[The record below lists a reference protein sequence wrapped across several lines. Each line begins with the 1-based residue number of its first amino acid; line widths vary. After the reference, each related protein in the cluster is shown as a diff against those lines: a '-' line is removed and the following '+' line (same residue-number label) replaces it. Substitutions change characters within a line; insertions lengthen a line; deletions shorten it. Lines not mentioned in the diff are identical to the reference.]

1 MFLNTQL
8 VKALIFDMDGLLVD
22 SEPCWHK
29 AEKSIFGS
37 IGIKLNTAMCIETT
51 GKPVADV
58 ILHWYEKKPWKN
70 PDFDKLETDLF
81 MEATAIIK
89 KEAQLM
95 PGVLIALEWAKSCGF
110 KIGLAS
116 ASPISLIKM
125 ALEKFTIQNRFD
137 FYHSAEREEFNKP
150 HPAVYLTVAK
160 NLGIPIENC
169 LILEDSGNGIK
180 GALASGAQVI
190 AIPANEEFNKEK
202 FDSVHHKLSSL
213 VELPNLFN

>member
-1 MFLNTQL
+1 MSITPNL

-22 SEPCWHK
+22 SEPCWHT
-29 AEKSIFGS
+29 AEKTVFGS
-37 IGIKLNTAMCIETT
+37 IGLNISTAMCMETT

-58 ILHWYEKKPWKN
+58 IQYWYKKNPWPD

-81 MEATAIIK
+81 REATAVIK

-95 PGVLIALEWAKSCGF
+95 PGVLVALDWAKSKHF

-116 ASPISLIKM
+116 ASPIDLIKM
-125 ALEKFTIQNRFD
+125 ALKKFGIQNRFD
-137 FYHSAEREEFNKP
+137 FYHSAELEEFNKP

-169 LILEDSGNGIK
+169 LILEDSGNGVK

-190 AIPANEEFNKEK
+190 AIPAKEEFYEEK
-202 FDSVHHKLSSL
+202 FNSVHLKLSSM
-213 VELPNLFN
+213 VALPSLFD